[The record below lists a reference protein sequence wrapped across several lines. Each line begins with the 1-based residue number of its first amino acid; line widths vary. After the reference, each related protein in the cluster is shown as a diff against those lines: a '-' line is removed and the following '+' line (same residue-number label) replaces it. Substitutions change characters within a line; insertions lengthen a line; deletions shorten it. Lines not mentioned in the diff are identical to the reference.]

1 MRNTFSQ
8 TNTLSE
14 SSALALQVDVVDTTT
29 YLGEAPIGSATSSAV
44 WRIKKI
50 VETGDDVSITYAG
63 GKFNQIW
70 DNRASLSYA

>member
-8 TNTLSE
+8 TNSLSE
-14 SSALALQVDVVDTTT
+14 SSALALQVDVVDTVT
-29 YLGEAPIGSATSSAV
+29 YLGEAAVGSATSAAV

-63 GKFNQIW
+63 GKFDQVW
-70 DNRASLSYA
+70 DNRASLTYA

>member
-8 TNTLSE
+8 TNSLSE
-14 SSALALQVDVVDTTT
+14 SSALALQVDVVDTVT
-29 YLGEAPIGSATSSAV
+29 YLGEASIGSATSSAV

-63 GKFNQIW
+63 GKFNQVW
-70 DNRASLSYA
+70 DNRASLTYA

>member
-8 TNTLSE
+8 TNALSE
-14 SSALALQVDVVDTTT
+14 SSSLALQVDVVDTVT
-29 YLGEAPIGSATSSAV
+29 YLGEASIGSATSSAV

-63 GKFNQIW
+63 GKFDQVW
-70 DNRASLSYA
+70 DNRASLTYA